1 MPKFRYILVVKGE
14 IEARN
19 KTNAHLNILMGTT
32 LSARL
37 ISSPHEIALELRE
50 TESRENGR
58 KLDQISPFVK
68 ETGGRD

>member
-19 KTNAHLNILMGTT
+19 KTNAHLNILMGTS

-50 TESRENGR
+50 AENRENGHN
-58 KLDQISPFVK
+58 LEQIPPFVK
-68 ETGGRD
+68 ETDGRD

>member
-58 KLDQISPFVK
+58 KAEQVPPFVK
-68 ETGGRD
+68 EIDGRD

>member
-50 TESRENGR
+50 TESRENGH
-58 KLDQISPFVK
+58 KLEPVPPFVK
-68 ETGGRD
+68 ETDGRD

>member
-50 TESRENGR
+50 AENR
-58 KLDQISPFVK
+58 KNGHNLEQIQPFVK
-68 ETGGRD
+68 ETDGRD

>member
-1 MPKFRYILVVKGE
+1 MPKFRYVLVIKGE

-37 ISSPHEIALELRE
+37 ISSPHEVGLELRE
-50 TESRENGR
+50 LESKANGR
-58 KLDQISPFVK
+58 PISAVSPFLK
-68 ETGGRD
+68 ESDAGS